1 MGQFF
6 AWTVAPRAVRIVLS
20 NSSGLK
26 SAAVTRL
33 LLDRGAD
40 VVFDDGAVP
49 SSIDRDDARSAD
61 RDRVQTGRPASSG
74 SHCTIAG
81 VFSSRH
87 PRPGRKAVDGHN

>member
-33 LLDRGAD
+33 LPDRGAD

-49 SSIDRDDARSAD
+49 SWIDRDDARSAD
-61 RDRVQTGRPASSG
+61 VVGIACRRAGEPDPDRANANRQRAAQRQSERRATR
-74 SHCTIAG
+74 
-81 VFSSRH
+81 RQL
-87 PRPGRKAVDGHN
+87 